1 MKNFDIF
8 GSQVQ
13 FRFQGSKSYST
24 SLGVFFTISIT
35 AILLFRLVFM
45 VNDIQNRINPTVIQK
60 ERQVDSPEKF
70 VMNPKTLPLAFGM
83 QDGVTYNHYIDP
95 TIYNVVAYQLTKVTT
110 YDDQGQPQY
119 QFQQTNVTVQ
129 RCTEHHFQNAKT
141 KYGFLSLPYESLYCI
156 DPQFEEIIEGDYSQ
170 QNFQQFVIQVYPCV
184 GQGCGNTTSLGKGYF
199 AIYFQDVVVDPE
211 IKDEPF
217 RFYNRDLFWTTSL
230 QSPRDL
236 NMYFRNNYIESDYGW
251 ITPDI
256 QTVRYISYNYQDLSF
271 TSGVDYFLQLILRFE
286 KQKENVYSRKYKNL
300 TNVISE
306 MGGFAQSML
315 AIGFILC
322 TTFSDLMLNKSII
335 NDAFDFKI
343 TEFNKKSKDQK
354 FLNQNF
360 TQNDKDKQIQLT
372 NNNPKKI
379 NNHSPALQSVIEN
392 QDQSELK
399 TNIKENQPNQISQL
413 SGKKSKKVSFNKI
426 DFNPNLLS
434 NDNLICQD
442 NSQIQT
448 KKLQTP
454 TQRIEDQLKRQNNQA
469 YLSQIIKKKTLIPTE
484 RQGQNEKDQLNQLH
498 LQNTRL
504 ENSSTKKKI
513 TNEQFKKLL
522 CKEKNSMQLSI
533 AEYIKY
539 FFWPF
544 GSVKKKKQIIDY
556 SIQKLYYHLDVIYIV
571 KKLLEVD
578 KLKQLIMDKDQIQ
591 LFEYISKP
599 LISDEDV
606 FGKQNVQN
614 LQEQQEKYSILYQ
627 DNRSDI
633 QKAQDAYQSYQS
645 IQKRDLSA
653 MDKKILNHLD
663 PQLVNIFNYQEQK
676 EISQRDQQL
685 ANPSN
690 TIENNN
696 LNELQKQNSENQFYN
711 QLSSPKSIDQNLEDN
726 YFENIDVEEQIP
738 IETEIQN
745 KINFIKT
752 SQPQSQVKKA
762 I

>member
-1 MKNFDIF
+1 
-8 GSQVQ
+8 
-13 FRFQGSKSYST
+13 
-24 SLGVFFTISIT
+24 
-35 AILLFRLVFM
+35 M

-95 TIYNVVAYQLTKVTT
+95 TIYNIVAYQLTKVTT

-129 RCTEHHFQNAKT
+129 RCTEDHFQNMKT
-141 KYGFLSLPYESLYCI
+141 KEGFLSLPYESLYCI
-156 DPQFEEIIEGDYSQ
+156 DPKFEEIIEGDYSQ
-170 QNFQQFVIQVYPCV
+170 PNFQQFVIQVYPCV
-184 GQGCGNTTSLGKGYF
+184 GQGCGNTATLGKGYF

-251 ITPDI
+251 VTSDI
-256 QTVRYISYNYQDLSF
+256 ETIRYISYSYQDLSF

-322 TTFSDLMLNKSII
+322 TTLSDLMLNKSII

-343 TEFNKKSKDQK
+343 TEINQQNKKERFVNQN
-354 FLNQNF
+354 LNQ
-360 TQNDKDKQIQLT
+360 QIQL
-372 NNNPKKI
+372 NNNNNEKKI
-379 NNHSPALQSVIEN
+379 NNNSPALQVVFEN
-392 QDQSELK
+392 QDQCQLK
-399 TNIKENQPNQISQL
+399 VNIKDNQPFQVSEQP
-413 SGKKSKKVSFNKI
+413 SKKSKKASFNKI
-426 DFNPNLLS
+426 DFNPNFFS
-434 NDNLICQD
+434 NDKLQFQE
-442 NSQIQT
+442 NSQIQV
-448 KKLQTP
+448 KKLTP
-454 TQRIEDQLKRQNNQA
+454 KNGDELKRNNSQA
-469 YLSQIIKKKTLIPTE
+469 YLSQIIKKRTNTTTE
-484 RQGQNEKDQLNQLH
+484 GQGQNQKDQLSY
-498 LQNTRL
+498 QNTKL
-504 ENSSTKKKI
+504 ENVQTKKNDEI
-513 TNEQFKKLL
+513 TNDQFKKLL
-522 CKEKNSMQLSI
+522 RKEKNSMELSI
-533 AEYIKY
+533 MEYIKY

-544 GSVKKKKQIIDY
+544 GSVKRKKQIIDY

-599 LISDEDV
+599 VISDEEV
-606 FGKQNVQN
+606 FGKQNEQD

-627 DNRSDI
+627 DNRSEI
-633 QKAQDAYQSYQS
+633 QKVQDAYQSYQS
-645 IQKRDLSA
+645 ILKRDLSA

-663 PQLVNIFNYQEQK
+663 PQLVNIFNYQEQRDV
-676 EISQRDQQL
+676 SQIDQQV
-685 ANPSN
+685 ANPQN
-690 TIENNN
+690 TREIQNNN
-696 LNELQKQNSENQFYN
+696 QESKANLNDLQKQKSETQYYN
-711 QLSSPKSIDQNLEDN
+711 QLNSPISIDRNLDDN
-726 YFENIDVEEQIP
+726 YFENIDIEEQIP
-738 IETEIQN
+738 IEAQIQN
-745 KINFIKT
+745 QINYVKT
-752 SQPQSQVKKA
+752 SEPQNYVKKV